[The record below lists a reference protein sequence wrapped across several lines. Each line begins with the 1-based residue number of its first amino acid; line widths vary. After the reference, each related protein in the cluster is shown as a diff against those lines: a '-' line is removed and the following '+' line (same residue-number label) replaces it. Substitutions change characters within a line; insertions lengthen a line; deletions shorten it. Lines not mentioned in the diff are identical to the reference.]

1 MLHGI
6 FHRNF
11 RFHGGENLDFRGW
24 HILVLPEEK
33 RGSTTARADGLLNNP
48 SITPHYLSQRAG
60 TEPITSPTNELISPP
75 PPTLPRRLSSS
86 ISLSRQ
92 LQYLLRD
99 ATSST
104 RLVHETTPP
113 RIVGPIIANNNE
125 VEKEEQCRS
134 FISSIVSRSG
144 VSKEFF

>member
-1 MLHGI
+1 MIFKPKKSITSHVSSTNLLPKIRIIKCYQVVLSKPIYSSFRFNRDYKLKRLIVCPMLHGI

-60 TEPITSPTNELISPP
+60 TEPITSPTNELISS
-75 PPTLPRRLSSS
+75 TTHL
-86 ISLSRQ
+86 
-92 LQYLLRD
+92 
-99 ATSST
+99 ATPF
-104 RLVHETTPP
+104 V
-113 RIVGPIIANNNE
+113 
-125 VEKEEQCRS
+125 
-134 FISSIVSRSG
+134 
-144 VSKEFF
+144 

>member
-1 MLHGI
+1 MIFKPKKSITSHVSSTNLLPKIRITVYQVVLSKPIYSSFRFNRDYKLKRLIVLHGI

-60 TEPITSPTNELISPP
+60 TEPITSPTNELISS
-75 PPTLPRRLSSS
+75 TTHL
-86 ISLSRQ
+86 
-92 LQYLLRD
+92 
-99 ATSST
+99 ATPF
-104 RLVHETTPP
+104 V
-113 RIVGPIIANNNE
+113 
-125 VEKEEQCRS
+125 
-134 FISSIVSRSG
+134 
-144 VSKEFF
+144 

>member
-1 MLHGI
+1 MIFKPKKSITSHVSSTNLLPKIRITVLPSRSFIYSSFRFNRDYKLKRLIVCPMLHGI

-60 TEPITSPTNELISPP
+60 TEPITSPTNELISS
-75 PPTLPRRLSSS
+75 TTHL
-86 ISLSRQ
+86 
-92 LQYLLRD
+92 
-99 ATSST
+99 ATPF
-104 RLVHETTPP
+104 V
-113 RIVGPIIANNNE
+113 
-125 VEKEEQCRS
+125 
-134 FISSIVSRSG
+134 
-144 VSKEFF
+144 

>member
-1 MLHGI
+1 MIFKPKKSITSHVSSTNLLPKIRITVLPSRSFIYSSFRFNRDYKLKRLIVCPILHGI

-60 TEPITSPTNELISPP
+60 TEPITSPTNELISS
-75 PPTLPRRLSSS
+75 TTHL
-86 ISLSRQ
+86 
-92 LQYLLRD
+92 
-99 ATSST
+99 ATPF
-104 RLVHETTPP
+104 V
-113 RIVGPIIANNNE
+113 
-125 VEKEEQCRS
+125 
-134 FISSIVSRSG
+134 
-144 VSKEFF
+144 